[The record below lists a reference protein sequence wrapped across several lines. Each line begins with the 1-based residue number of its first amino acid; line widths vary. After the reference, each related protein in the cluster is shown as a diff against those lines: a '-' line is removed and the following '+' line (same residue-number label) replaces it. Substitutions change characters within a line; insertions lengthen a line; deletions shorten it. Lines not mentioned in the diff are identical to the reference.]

1 VAPPSL
7 RRRKRS
13 PSAAGAPKRRG
24 GGGRRQLLAAVIV
37 LAAVGVV
44 IVIASLAARRG
55 GGAAEATPGELVRDV
70 ATRLGHDAARIV
82 VEEEPSN
89 GRRLWTVT
97 FHAPRGTDVN
107 RFVLDVEAE
116 VHNRGGRLEERTLT
130 ERGGYGLARLEGEV
144 GGDRLRVVVLGEEPP
159 VARPTP
165 RGRAVGDARLAI
177 VLDDAGYDRRD
188 VEAIGRLPREVAI
201 AVLPNATHAAAVA
214 AALVA
219 QRREVLV
226 HMPMEP
232 QDGDGAATGP
242 GALEVALADDEIVR
256 RTETALAVVAGAQGL
271 NNHMGSRAT
280 TDPRV
285 MATLMR
291 VLTEHRLYFL
301 DSRTTPDSVA
311 EVAAREAGVPTLRR
325 DVFLDVVDEP
335 ASVRQALLRAVA
347 RARSHGKALA
357 IGHVHPVTL
366 AVLEAEL
373 PAALDGV
380 RLVRP
385 SRLLR

>member
-1 VAPPSL
+1 MAPSSP
-7 RRRKRS
+7 RRRKR
-13 PSAAGAPKRRG
+13 AAPAGGASKRRG
-24 GGGRRQLLAAVIV
+24 GGRRPLFAAALV
-37 LAAVGVV
+37 LAAVAIV
-44 IVIASLAARRG
+44 IVIAALAARHG
-55 GGAAEATPGELVRDV
+55 GRPAEATPGEVVRDV
-70 ATRLGHDAARIV
+70 AVRLGHDAARVV
-82 VEEEPSN
+82 VEEEPSD

-97 FHAPRGTDVN
+97 FHAPRGTDVS

-116 VHNRGGRLEERTLT
+116 VHNRGGRLEERPLT
-130 ERGGYGLARLEGEV
+130 ERGGYGLARLEGEI

-159 VARPTP
+159 PPRPTP
-165 RGRAVGDARLAI
+165 RGRAVADARLAI

-188 VEAIGRLPREVAI
+188 VEAIARLPREVAV

-214 AALVA
+214 AGLVA

-256 RTETALAVVAGAQGL
+256 RTEAALGVVAGAQGL

-280 TDPRV
+280 ADPRV
-285 MATLMR
+285 MAALMR
-291 VLTEHRLYFL
+291 VLAERRLYFL
-301 DSRTTPDSVA
+301 DSRTTSDTVA
-311 EVAAREAGVPTLRR
+311 EAAAHAAGVPTLRR

-335 ASVRQALLRAVA
+335 ASVRQALRRAVA
-347 RARSHGKALA
+347 RARSHGSAVA